1 MIDLPLVKIDEERRL
16 IIARA
21 AAEEPDRAKEIMDYA
36 TAVPQFQAW
45 SQEFERSTNGLSK
58 GNVRVMHD
66 PKSAVGKVTEMN
78 FNDSDKA
85 VEVVMK
91 IIDDQAWRKAL
102 EGVYTGV
109 SIGGGYLKKW
119 KDGDLTRYTPIIRE
133 ISLVDN
139 PCIPTA
145 RFAELVKANGATES
159 LQLNGQIRTF
169 SQMWAEKP
177 QTFAKR
183 WHSRPRTFN
192 EIHFSS

>member
-1 MIDLPLVKIDEERRL
+1 
-16 IIARA
+16 
-21 AAEEPDRAKEIMDYA
+21 
-36 TAVPQFQAW
+36 
-45 SQEFERSTNGLSK
+45 
-58 GNVRVMHD
+58 MHD